1 MSRQLQ
7 RQLGAKMQLAYRLT
21 DAPPV
26 TLCRDGET
34 HTFDDIPTGWEH
46 SFIRATRHL
55 IDSYHSGGPPR
66 LSAAEGRTILRSLLA
81 AHQSAHTG
89 QAVRI

>member
-1 MSRQLQ
+1 
-7 RQLGAKMQLAYRLT
+7 MQLAYRLT

-34 HTFDDIPTGWEH
+34 HTFDDIPTGWQH
-46 SFIRATRHL
+46 SFIHATRHL
-55 IDSYHSGGPPR
+55 IDALHNGSPPR

-81 AHQSAHTG
+81 AQHSARTG
-89 QAVRI
+89 QSVRV